1 MLAVAFISCAYAY
14 AASGFSYLVQFQR
27 HSYAQ
32 SGSPEG
38 PDDYDFEGKRTPG
51 KPVLGTIDT
60 QNGVQIP
67 GLDKSAVVSYELY
80 EEDANMGTWYDETS
94 FMSAIAD
101 YGGYMQIRINLPQYY
116 LCGYAELS
124 SDE

>member
-14 AASGFSYLVQFQR
+14 AASGFSYLVKFQR

-32 SGSPEG
+32 SGTNEQQEES
-38 PDDYDFEGKRTPG
+38 DLIGKRTPG

-94 FMSAIAD
+94 FVSAIAD
-101 YGGYMQIRINLPQYY
+101 YDGYVQIRINLPQYY